1 LEIISQQK
9 KSKKVKLKKK
19 RAANKLAI
27 DNNNVEAKSKS
38 ISQKIFSTLFLNPT
52 DFEFGMTL

>member
-9 KSKKVKLKKK
+9 KGKKVKLSQK

-27 DNNNVEAKSKS
+27 DNKVLSNHRGVTFFDCMLVA
-38 ISQKIFSTLFLNPT
+38 I
-52 DFEFGMTL
+52 